1 MATPIIS
8 QDSREW
14 SSDPAEMRSQ
24 DLFDRACERTTE
36 ATAIALLLPQDVG
49 EAPVAY
55 ELCVY
60 ASSVVVRLLE
70 EASACTHELYTRLS
84 AFEKEASHG

>member
-1 MATPIIS
+1 M
-8 QDSREW
+8 
-14 SSDPAEMRSQ
+14 SSK
-24 DLFDRACERTTE
+24 DLLDIASERTQE

-84 AFEKEASHG
+84 SFEKEASHG